1 MVHIKKRMTE
11 PELRSIIKESVKKV
25 LEGCEKHLLLE
36 MPLHRKNYKERL
48 TNELPQVII
57 NWCLVHYCTI
67 VGQEYS
73 KEHWK
78 CELRGHIFNM
88 SSLSIKGNDSAEKR
102 LKVLSE
108 IWVEDDY
115 DKPENLTLKVCNKF
129 INEKINIGS
138 EEYITTIQD
147 CLNCKDE
154 LFNVILS
161 RDIEATRSYV
171 DSI

>member
-1 MVHIKKRMTE
+1 MKKIIKET
-11 PELRSIIKESVKKV
+11 ELRRIIKESIEKV
-25 LEGCEKHLLLE
+25 LNEQGKHVLLE

-67 VGQEYS
+67 VGQKHL

-78 CELRGHIFNM
+78 DELLGHIFNI
-88 SSLSIKGNDSAEKR
+88 SSLSIKENDKPQKR

-108 IWVEDDY
+108 IWIEDDY
-115 DKPENLTLKVCNKF
+115 NKPENLTLKVCNKF
-129 INEKINIGS
+129 IKEQININS

-147 CLNCKDE
+147 CLNCPKE
-154 LFNVILS
+154 LFNVIIS
-161 RDIEATRSYV
+161 RDIETIRNYIN
-171 DSI
+171 SI

>member
-1 MVHIKKRMTE
+1 MKKRITE
-11 PELRSIIKESVKKV
+11 SELRSIIKESVKKV
-25 LEGCEKHLLLE
+25 LEGREKHLLLE

-67 VGQEYS
+67 VGQEHL

-78 CELRGHIFNM
+78 GELRGHIFNM
-88 SSLSIKGNDSAEKR
+88 SSLSIKENDSVEKR

-129 INEKINIGS
+129 INEGINIDS

-147 CLNCKDE
+147 CLNCKDG

-171 DSI
+171 DFI

>member
-1 MVHIKKRMTE
+1 MKEKITE
-11 PELRSIIKESVKKV
+11 SELRSIIKESVKKV
-25 LEGCEKHLLLE
+25 LEGREKILLLE

-48 TNELPQVII
+48 TNELPQVIV

-67 VGQEYS
+67 VGQERL

-78 CELRGHIFNM
+78 GELRGCIFNM
-88 SSLSIKGNDSAEKR
+88 SSLSIKENDSVEKR

-129 INEKINIGS
+129 INEKININS

-147 CLNCKDE
+147 CLNCKDG

-161 RDIEATRSYV
+161 RDIEMTRDYV